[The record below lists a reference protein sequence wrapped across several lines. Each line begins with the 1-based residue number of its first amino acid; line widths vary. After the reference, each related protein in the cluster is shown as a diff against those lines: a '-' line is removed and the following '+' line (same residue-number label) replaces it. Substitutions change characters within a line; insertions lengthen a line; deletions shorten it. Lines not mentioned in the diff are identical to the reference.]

1 MTSSCGDHVASSFLD
16 VILITGEVSN
26 ELRETISTL
35 AVMRSCAT
43 DPGHIIL
50 LTGELINWIIAGLTA
65 KYGITLEDLPEEEYA
80 MIDASSE
87 DSYISRWE
95 DAIDNYNASRSFW
108 GHALKM
114 CRWVSSGM
122 LQIAIHED
130 LLDYSLVSQSFTS
143 AMQGMK
149 ILDEGEEE
157 KKVDTTKKY
166 GYGNKRDA

>member
-1 MTSSCGDHVASSFLD
+1 VSSFIG
-16 VILITGEVSN
+16 VVLIPGEVSN

-50 LTGELINWIIAGLTA
+50 LTGELINWIVAGLTA
-65 KYGITLEDLPEEEYA
+65 KYGMDLQDLPDNEYVLVT
-80 MIDASSE
+80 DCE
-87 DSYISRWE
+87 GSYIEQWEEAVDQFNRSRV
-95 DAIDNYNASRSFW
+95 FW
-108 GHALKM
+108 GLALKM
-114 CRWVSSGM
+114 CRQVSSGM
-122 LQIAIHED
+122 VQIAIHED

-149 ILDEGEEE
+149 ILDDGDDE
-157 KKVDTTKKY
+157 KEKTPDKKY